1 MGVSTDR
8 SEEEWH
14 RALEDEKF
22 EYLQLYDAKDITTSL
37 YNYFAI
43 PFMVL
48 ISPEGIILDREVRG
62 YNVRKK
68 IAEYMKV
75 GK

>member
-1 MGVSTDR
+1 
-8 SEEEWH
+8 
-14 RALEDEKF
+14 
-22 EYLQLYDAKDITTSL
+22 
-37 YNYFAI
+37 
-43 PFMVL
+43 MVL